1 VRGYEPRGREF
12 EFLRARHKNNHL
24 QLFEKSILPLN
35 QAFRVSKSTTW
46 ASSVAT
52 LMAQRI
58 QHLTTLSPRSSL
70 NSCSKVIAKILKL
83 RKQIA

>member
-1 VRGYEPRGREF
+1 
-12 EFLRARHKNNHL
+12 
-24 QLFEKSILPLN
+24 
-35 QAFRVSKSTTW
+35 VSKSTTW

-70 NSCSKVIAKILKL
+70 NSCLKVIAKILKL
-83 RKQIA
+83 RKQIADRLT